1 MNAGVWALVFFCP
14 VLQFKEGVI
23 LSATSLPQVLP
34 FLNWRLSSLPEE
46 FHCQGEEWGFSHEEF

>member
-1 MNAGVWALVFFCP
+1 MQEYEPLYFFP
-14 VLQFKEGVI
+14 VLQFKAGVI

-34 FLNWRLSSLPEE
+34 FLNWLSLLPEE